1 MSRQEEKKIK
11 KEVNTFIF
19 KYQKED
25 VNKKLGKIIGNNFRE
40 YRKNFN
46 KTQNYPETGYI
57 PEFPITVSLELR
69 NRCNLN
75 CVMCYKKHHS
85 QPEAQLDLDVLEK
98 LMKECKE
105 NKLPSMIL
113 GLGSET
119 LIYQDIDKAV
129 DIIKKGEVMD
139 IFFGTNGVLLNDEI
153 IEKIIKNKISRVE
166 ISVDAASSETYNKV
180 RRVPVF
186 EKVEEN
192 INKLVEA
199 KKIFKSDLPVIR
211 LCFVVMDVNK
221 HETQK
226 FIDKWKDKADYI
238 DFQRMVDFSKIDEPG
253 EVDREIIKNSF
264 CSAPFYSLNVWAN
277 GDVSPCCTFYGRRLV
292 IGNIHNKTLKEI
304 WNGSEMKK
312 IREQIETKK
321 FNPICQKCLYFR
333 DKNLIDKN
341 FNE

>member
-1 MSRQEEKKIK
+1 MKKVK

-25 VNKKLGKIIGNNFRE
+25 VNEKLGKIIGNDFRE
-40 YRKNFN
+40 YRNNFN
-46 KTQNYPETGYI
+46 KTQNYPETKYI

-85 QPEAQLDLDVLEK
+85 QTEATLSLETLGK
-98 LMKECKE
+98 LMKESKD
-105 NKLPSMIL
+105 NKLPSLIL

-119 LIYQDIDKAV
+119 LIYENIEDAIDA
-129 DIIKKGEVMD
+129 INKGEIMD

-166 ISVDAASSETYNKV
+166 ISIDAATPETYNKV

-192 INKLVEA
+192 INKLVET
-199 KKIFKSDLPVIR
+199 KKKFSSQLPIIR

-221 HETQK
+221 HETEK
-226 FIDKWKDKADYI
+226 FIDKWKDKVDYI
-238 DFQRMVDFSKIDEPG
+238 DFQRFVDFSKIDEPA
-253 EVDREIIKNSF
+253 EVDYEAIKNSF

-277 GDVSPCCTFYGRRLV
+277 GDVSPCCTFYGRKLV
-292 IGNIHNKTLKEI
+292 IGNIHSKSMKEI
-304 WNGSEMKK
+304 WNGPEMKK

-333 DKNLIDKN
+333 DTNLIDKN